1 MRQLS
6 VAATRRKSLKEGD
19 GGIDPEPNETLF
31 LLSDDDLLPMIDMC
45 PLSKLM
51 DKSTTER
58 ENVSTLR

>member
-1 MRQLS
+1 MLVS
-6 VAATRRKSLKEGD
+6 PSSKF

-58 ENVSTLR
+58 ENVSTLQ